1 MLLIVSMIPWLMY
14 FYEHDQRHVQHCEFS
29 RALAMLNLLQIS
41 VVLQLLYTFI
51 QWSLACR
58 YMYRTFTKGQSKG
71 EITITPQRKTTIYL
85 NFVCTCSCKYP
96 NSKKY
101 KFNFAFINILLCKCN
116 RHWKFKYSPV
126 FFFGGGGKN
135 NCQRNMT
142 KILLEFWTIS
152 KLKAY

>member
-1 MLLIVSMIPWLMY
+1 MLLIVSVIPWLMY
-14 FYEHDQRHVQHCEFS
+14 FYEHDQWHVQHCEFS

-41 VVLQLLYTFI
+41 LVLQLLYTFI
-51 QWSLACR
+51 QWSLACW

-71 EITITPQRKTTIYL
+71 EIMITPQRKTTIYL

-101 KFNFAFINILLCKCN
+101 IFKFAFINILFCICKGHC
-116 RHWKFKYSPV
+116 KFKYSPFWGV
-126 FFFGGGGKN
+126 GGVQN

>member
-29 RALAMLNLLQIS
+29 RALAMLNFLQIS

-126 FFFGGGGKN
+126 LFFFGGGY
-135 NCQRNMT
+135 
-142 KILLEFWTIS
+142 KIIVKET
-152 KLKAY
+152 